1 MKKLALQGLLYAGL
15 LLLALLIW
23 WPLWFM
29 VMGIFLPGD
38 ELSLLLG
45 PALGAGEGYARWF
58 LLPNWPTLEAMA
70 ELLLDTPEFFV
81 VFWNSCKVAFPQ
93 ILGQL
98 LVGAP
103 AAWAFARFRFPG
115 RKALFS
121 LYVVLMLLP
130 FQVTMVPSYLVLNG
144 LNLMDT
150 LWTIILPG
158 IFSTY
163 PVFIM
168 TRSFEA
174 IPTSVIEAAQL
185 DGAGPLQIF
194 LRLGLPMG
202 LPGIISAV
210 VLGFLDAW
218 GAVEQPLVFLETPQR
233 YPLAL
238 YLPEIVE
245 NNLGLS
251 MAAGFI
257 ALMPALLIFL
267 FGQKYLEQG
276 ILQGAVKE

>member
-1 MKKLALQGLLYAGL
+1 MRRVMLYGL
-15 LLLALLIW
+15 LLALALLIW
-23 WPLWFM
+23 WPLWFI
-29 VMGIFLPGD
+29 VMGIFLPQD

-45 PALGAGEGYARWF
+45 PVFAESTEYARWF
-58 LLPNWPTLEAMA
+58 LLPSWPTLEPLVR
-70 ELLLDTPEFFV
+70 LLMDTPEFFA
-81 VFWNSCKVAFPQ
+81 VFWNSCVLAFPQ
-93 ILGQL
+93 VLGQL

-115 RKALFS
+115 RRALFT

-130 FQVTMVPSYLVLNG
+130 FQVTMVPSYLVLNR

-150 LWTIILPG
+150 IWAVILPG
-158 IFSTY
+158 VFSTY

-168 TRSFEA
+168 TRGFEA
-174 IPTSVIEAAQL
+174 IPRSVIEAAEL
-185 DGAGPLQIF
+185 DGAGPGQTF

-202 LPGIISAV
+202 LPGIISAL
-210 VLGFLDAW
+210 VLGFLEAW
-218 GAVEQPLVFLETPQR
+218 GAVEQPMTFLESLENW
-233 YPLAL
+233 PLSL
-238 YLPEIVE
+238 YLPQVVE
-245 NNLGLS
+245 ENLGLS

>member
-1 MKKLALQGLLYAGL
+1 MRRGMLYGLL

-23 WPLWFM
+23 WPLWFII
-29 VMGIFLPGD
+29 MGVFLPAD

-45 PALGAGEGYARWF
+45 PVFAEGEGYARWF
-58 LLPNWPTLEAMA
+58 LLPSWPTLEPLVQ
-70 ELLLDTPEFFV
+70 LLLDTPEFFA
-81 VFWNSCKVAFPQ
+81 VFWNSCTLAFPQ

-115 RKALFS
+115 RRALFA

-130 FQVTMVPSYLVLNG
+130 FQVTMVPSYLVLNR

-150 LWTIILPG
+150 IWAVILPG
-158 IFSTY
+158 VFSTY

-168 TRSFEA
+168 TRGFEA
-174 IPTSVIEAAQL
+174 IPRSVIEAAEL
-185 DGAGPLQIF
+185 DGAGPFQIF
-194 LRLGLPMG
+194 FRLGLPMG
-202 LPGIISAV
+202 LPGIISAL
-210 VLGFLDAW
+210 VLGFLEAW
-218 GAVEQPLVFLETPQR
+218 GAVEQPMTFLESPTLW
-233 YPLAL
+233 PLSL
-238 YLPEIVE
+238 YLPQVVAD
-245 NNLGLS
+245 NLGLS
-251 MAAGFI
+251 MAAGLI

-267 FGQKYLEQG
+267 FGQRYLEQG

>member
-1 MKKLALQGLLYAGL
+1 MRRGVLYGL
-15 LLLALLIW
+15 LLLFALLIW
-23 WPLWFM
+23 WPLWFIL
-29 VMGIFLPGD
+29 MGAFLPAD

-45 PALGAGEGYARWF
+45 PVFAEGEGYARWF
-58 LLPNWPTLEAMA
+58 LLANWPTLEPLVR
-70 ELLLDTPEFFV
+70 LLLDTPEFFA
-81 VFWNSCKVAFPQ
+81 VFWNSCTLAFPQ

-115 RKALFS
+115 RRVLFA

-130 FQVTMVPSYLVLNG
+130 FQVTMVPSYLVLSR

-150 LWTIILPG
+150 IWAVILPG
-158 IFSTY
+158 VFSTY

-168 TRSFEA
+168 TRGFEA
-174 IPTSVIEAAQL
+174 IPKSVIEAAEL
-185 DGAGPLQIF
+185 DGAGPFQIF

-202 LPGIISAV
+202 LPGIISAL
-210 VLGFLDAW
+210 VLGFLEAW
-218 GAVEQPLVFLETPQR
+218 GAVEQPMTFLESPTLW
-233 YPLAL
+233 PLSL
-238 YLPEIVE
+238 YLPQVVAD
-245 NNLGLS
+245 NLGLS
-251 MAAGFI
+251 MAAGLI

-267 FGQKYLEQG
+267 FGQRYLEQG

>member
-1 MKKLALQGLLYAGL
+1 MRRVMLYGL
-15 LLLALLIW
+15 LLALALLIW
-23 WPLWFM
+23 WPLWFI
-29 VMGIFLPGD
+29 VMGIFLPQD

-45 PALGAGEGYARWF
+45 PVFAESTEYARWF
-58 LLPNWPTLEAMA
+58 LLPNWPTLEPLVQ
-70 ELLLDTPEFFV
+70 LLMDTPEFFA
-81 VFWNSCKVAFPQ
+81 VFWNSCVLAFPQ
-93 ILGQL
+93 VLGQL

-115 RKALFS
+115 RRALFT

-130 FQVTMVPSYLVLNG
+130 FQVTMVPSYLVLNR

-150 LWTIILPG
+150 IWAVILPG
-158 IFSTY
+158 VFSTY

-168 TRSFEA
+168 TRGFEA
-174 IPTSVIEAAQL
+174 IPRSVIEAAEL
-185 DGAGPLQIF
+185 DGAGPGQTF

-202 LPGIISAV
+202 LPGIISAL
-210 VLGFLDAW
+210 VLGFLEAW
-218 GAVEQPLVFLETPQR
+218 GAVEQPMTFLESLENW
-233 YPLAL
+233 PLSL
-238 YLPEIVE
+238 YLPQVVE
-245 NNLGLS
+245 ENLGLS